1 MSDPTPPATD
11 APPLRVSEL
20 VVNVDDTSPE
30 VLGAAVQSL
39 LDAGALDVWTAPIT
53 MKKNRPAVM
62 LSLLCDEADRPRL
75 AELTLR
81 LTGSFGVR
89 HRTWDRTVLQR
100 QHVTVTTRI
109 GELPIKVGSLGG
121 RAIVAQPEWDA
132 VAQAAEQHRLAPRQ
146 AMQIASAAADAWLAD
161 HGDDADGGAS

>member
-1 MSDPTPPATD
+1 MIDPKPPATD

-62 LSLLCDEADRPRL
+62 LSLLCAEPDRQRL
-75 AELTLR
+75 AELTLS

-89 HRTWDRTVLQR
+89 HRTWDVPRAQR
-100 QHVTVTTRI
+100 RHVKVTTRI
-109 GELPIKVGSLGG
+109 GEILIKVGSLDG
-121 RAIVAQPEWDA
+121 RTIVAQPEWDA
-132 VAQAAEQHRLAPRQ
+132 VVQAAEQHRLAPRQ
-146 AMQIASAAADAWLAD
+146 AMQIAAAAADAWLAD
-161 HGDDADGGAS
+161 HGDEPDGGAS